1 MNFPSWFNGM
11 SPSRSSPPS
20 YFPSHRQQATGISL
34 WRSNRGTLSKWVH
47 LSHFRA
53 ISADILLSF
62 ASPAKWP
69 LPPFL
74 SITCAGGI
82 YLYKSEYQWRHLFL
96 FKCIYIVQSCT
107 LGIQG
112 IWGTHVQERR
122 RRLLSIDK
130 IHLPLIEDEKKRW
143 RRQRKNRK
151 FEWFSWI
158 TIVMQIS
165 RVCK

>member
-20 YFPSHRQQATGISL
+20 YFPSHRQQTTGISL
-34 WRSNRGTLSKWVH
+34 WRSNRETLSKWVH

-96 FKCIYIVQSCT
+96 FKCIYIYSSKLYFGDSRDLRDTRSRAAAAVTFYRQDSSAADW
-107 LGIQG
+107 GWEEKMKKAKEEPE
-112 IWGTHVQERR
+112 IWMI
-122 RRLLSIDK
+122 LLD
-130 IHLPLIEDEKKRW
+130 HYCYA
-143 RRQRKNRK
+143 N
-151 FEWFSWI
+151 F
-158 TIVMQIS
+158 
-165 RVCK
+165 